1 MTAAL
6 ASSAVAHRTRRCSS
20 IDWFSV
26 PAKPEGP
33 ARADRR
39 VTWTVSVYRRSGDT
53 EVHEYTS
60 HRLDSPELAREHTR
74 LARER
79 PWVSRIALTEHVR
92 ETSRRAIGEEDL
104 PDRGWP
110 YRRAAAPSG
119 GRLVAHFYEMEG
131 LAAGPL
137 SADDVRCRLHWLR
150 ETAAGSAR
158 LPGGAGAGSALVAL
172 WEITVVDFTRPTT
185 EGALPHTPHDP

>member
-1 MTAAL
+1 MAATS
-6 ASSAVAHRTRRCSS
+6 ASSAVAHRTRRCSP
-20 IDWFSV
+20 IGWFSMR
-26 PAKPEGP
+26 AKPEGL

-60 HRLDSPELAREHTR
+60 HRLDSPEQTREHMR

-79 PWVSRIALTEHVR
+79 PWVSRIALTELVR
-92 ETSRRAIGEEDL
+92 ETSRRAIGEDEL
-104 PDRGWP
+104 PDRGRP
-110 YRRAAAPSG
+110 PRRVAAPAG

-131 LAAGPL
+131 LAAARPL

-158 LPGGAGAGSALVAL
+158 LPGGAGAGSAVVVLR
-172 WEITVVDFTRPTT
+172 EITVVDFARPTT
-185 EGALPHTPHDP
+185 EGALPPHPE